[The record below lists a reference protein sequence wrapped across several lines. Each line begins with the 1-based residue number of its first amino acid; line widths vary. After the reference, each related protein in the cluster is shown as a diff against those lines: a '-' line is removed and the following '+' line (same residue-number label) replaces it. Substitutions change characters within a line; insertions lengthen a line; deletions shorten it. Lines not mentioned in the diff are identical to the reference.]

1 MIGLIGDE
9 YDLIKVFD
17 FNGDKI
23 KEIKE
28 QNNIYF
34 IDTYY
39 DKTLSKNYIIIGNE
53 CDIKTYDY
61 NENKLYHKYEDIYSH
76 KSIIIND
83 KEKIIKLID
92 SSDSGY
98 ISIWNFHS
106 GELLKEIL
114 INDANICGI
123 CLWNNEYLFVGCDA
137 NESYSSIK
145 LVNLTK
151 SKVVK
156 VLETNSFVTIKK
168 IKHPKYGECLI
179 SQGLWGAQIT
189 LFLNKNNM

>member
-1 MIGLIGDE
+1 MD
-9 YDLIKVFD
+9 KSFW
-17 FNGDKI
+17 FNGNKI

-28 QNNIYF
+28 KDNIHF

-39 DKTLSKNYIIIGNE
+39 DKTLSKNFIITGNE
-53 CDIKTYDY
+53 YDIKAYDY
-61 NENKLYHKYEDIYSH
+61 NENKLYHIYDDGPFSH

-83 KEKIIKLID
+83 KGKIIKLIE
-92 SSDSGY
+92 SNNYGY
-98 ISIWNFHS
+98 INIWNFHS

-123 CLWNNEYLFVGCDA
+123 FPWNNKYLFAGCDTY
-137 NESYSSIK
+137 ESYSSIK
-145 LVNLTK
+145 LVNLAK

-156 VLETNSFVTIKK
+156 VLKNNSFITIKK

-179 SQGLWGAQIT
+179 SQGLWGAQIS
-189 LFLNKNNM
+189 LFINKNNI